1 MLAESGAVYVASPR
15 VSANRYRYQPRLTT
29 VRRVWREHG
38 GRHLAGAALLRS
50 PRVGWNKCC
59 NLSELMIR

>member
-1 MLAESGAVYVASPR
+1 MLAESGAVYMASPWTPTI
-15 VSANRYRYQPRLTT
+15 RYQYQPRLTT
-29 VRRVWREHG
+29 VRRVWRWHS